1 MTWLDTLVKRALE
14 DPYLNELT
22 RKLELKYAHNFLY
35 QKDDVELSE
44 KELDDALRFADILSR
59 SHEAE
64 GRNKAYKIISLL
76 YDVYKGDTQFQY
88 FTNSILTKL
97 GNFASLNIAVSNQT
111 AVDTLE
117 TALEKEIKKVY
128 QKVPYSDLV
137 FTDSQYRLFEAMK
150 DSNHFSFSGP
160 TSFGKSF
167 IMDAFIRYI
176 ITERHGIDNIVILVP
191 TRALINQVTARL
203 KNLIADD
210 KYKVLAHP
218 VVPTIYKNKML
229 KYVFVFTPERLIAYL
244 GEKENPVINYM
255 FVDEAHKVI
264 AEKDSRSPLYYHA
277 ILLAERKSIK
287 LYFAS
292 PNIPNADIFL
302 RLFEK
307 SIDEQMIIKEAP
319 VAQNRFFIDYVE
331 GKGIMFTE
339 TGEDIVFNDLG
350 TKEKGYIRN
359 LLKRLGNNCKNI
371 VYCNTVG
378 DTIEFALQFSEKL
391 PEQNNPKIKS
401 LIELIKTYVHKE
413 YYLIDCLKKGVAFHF
428 GRLPQR
434 IRERIEKLF
443 EEKEIDYM
451 FCTSTLLE
459 GVNLPA
465 KNIFI
470 FSNAIGNSKFSDVDF
485 WNLAGRA
492 GRLSKELSGN
502 IICVRI
508 ENKKNRWDNP
518 DIDLKVVRNKKIE
531 AVKPLVINGQKNFYL
546 NLEHSLKAL
555 DFTRSQYSRTEKEV
569 WDHYANIVFTHQASK
584 TDSILMSN
592 FLRKNTDGKRLLERM
607 EKDNRIPTYILEQ
620 CSNIKVIYQNKIW
633 DKISSEESAFP
644 KDITVHTC
652 QEILEKMYD
661 FYNWGEE
668 EATGKNA
675 MVKHKNRLQYFA
687 VLMFSWMQ
695 STPLNMM
702 IMNVIGYY
710 KRKGLIWDKNK
721 NEKLVFDAQ
730 SKYQINLIINDLIS
744 DIDNILRYKIKNYF
758 QNYYLLVCE
767 KAGKETAGENWA
779 EYVEY
784 GTTDRI
790 IIELQNIGIP
800 RHLSTIIKKDFLE
813 YLTFEDGALVD
824 IDIDNLIKHIDGD
837 KYKEE
842 FKELNAIFV

>member
-1 MTWLDTLVKRALE
+1 MTWLDTMVNRALN

-35 QKDDVELSE
+35 QKDDIFLTE
-44 KELDDALRFADILSR
+44 KEFDDVLRFADILSR
-59 SHEAE
+59 SGEAE

-76 YDVYKGDTQFQY
+76 YDAYKDDVQFQY
-88 FTNSILTKL
+88 YANSILTKL
-97 GNFASLNIAVSNQT
+97 GNFASLSIAVGNSET
-111 AVDTLE
+111 VDTLE
-117 TALEKEIKKVY
+117 SALEKEVKKVY
-128 QKVPYSDLV
+128 QKVPFNDLV
-137 FTDSQYRLFEAMK
+137 FTDPQYQLFEAMK

-167 IMDAFIRYI
+167 IMDAFIQYI

-203 KNLIADD
+203 KRAITNVN
-210 KYKVLAHP
+210 YKVLAHP
-218 VVPTIYKNKML
+218 VVPALYKNRML
-229 KYVFVFTPERLIAYL
+229 KYVFVFTPERLISYL

-255 FVDEAHKVI
+255 FIDEAHKII

-292 PNIPNADIFL
+292 PNIPNADVFL
-302 RLFEK
+302 QLFEK
-307 SIDEQMIIKEAP
+307 SVDEQMIIKESP

-331 GKGIMFTE
+331 GKGRMFTE
-339 TGEDIVFNDLG
+339 TGEDIVFDDLG
-350 TKEKGYIRN
+350 KKERGYVSE
-359 LLKRLGNNCKNI
+359 LLQKLGRNCKNI
-371 VYCNTVG
+371 VYCNTVA
-378 DTIEFALQFSEKL
+378 DTIDFALQFSKNL
-391 PEQNNPKIKS
+391 PEQSDPRIDS

-413 YYLIDCLKKGVAFHF
+413 YFLIDCLKKGVAFHF

-443 EEKEIDYM
+443 EEKVIDYM

-508 ENKKNRWDNP
+508 KDKKNRWDNP
-518 DIDLKVVRNKKIE
+518 TKDLEVVRNKKIDD
-531 AVKPLVINGQKNFYL
+531 VQPLVIKGQKNFYT
-546 NLEHSLKAL
+546 NLDRSLRAK
-555 DFTRSQYSRTEKEV
+555 DFTRSNYSQAEKEV
-569 WDHYANIVFTHQASK
+569 WNHYANIVFTHQASK

-592 FLRKNTDGKRLLERM
+592 FLRRNTDGKKLLERM
-607 EKDNRIPTYILEQ
+607 DKENHIPLYILEQ
-620 CSNIKVIYQNKIW
+620 CSNIKVSYQNNIW
-633 DKISSEESAFP
+633 EKISAEEKAFP
-644 KDITVHTC
+644 EEITTQTC
-652 QEILEKMYD
+652 REVLEKMYD
-661 FYNWGEE
+661 YYNWGEE
-668 EATGKNA
+668 ESKGRNP
-675 MVKHKNRLQYFA
+675 MVKQRTRIQYFA
-687 VLMFSWMQ
+687 ILMYSWMK

-702 IMNVIGYY
+702 IINIINYY
-710 KRKGLIWDKNK
+710 KKKGEIWDKN
-721 NEKLVFDAQ
+721 ETIPFD
-730 SKYQINLIINDLIS
+730 SNNRDQINLIINNLIS
-744 DIDNILRYKIKNYF
+744 DIDNVLRFKIKNYF
-758 QNYYLLVCE
+758 LNYYLIVSE
-767 KAGKETAGENWA
+767 KIGKENSGPNWA

-784 GTTDRI
+784 GTTDSV

-800 RHLSTIIKKDFLE
+800 RHLSVMIKDDYAEF
-813 YLTFEDGALVD
+813 LTFEDGVVVD
-824 IDIDNLIKHIDGD
+824 INAEALIGNIDCDRYQDEFEEL
-837 KYKEE
+837 KE
-842 FKELNAIFV
+842 IFS

>member
-1 MTWLDTLVKRALE
+1 MTWLETMVNRALN

-35 QKDDVELSE
+35 QKDDIVLTE
-44 KELDDALRFADILSR
+44 KEFDDVLRFADILSR
-59 SHEAE
+59 SSKAE

-76 YDVYKGDTQFQY
+76 YDAYKDDIQFQY
-88 FTNSILTKL
+88 YANSILTKL
-97 GNFASLNIAVSNQT
+97 GNFASLNIAVGNSET
-111 AVDTLE
+111 VDTLE

-128 QKVPYSDLV
+128 QKVPFNDLV
-137 FTDSQYRLFEAMK
+137 FTDPQYQLFEAMK

-167 IMDAFIRYI
+167 IMDAFIQYI

-203 KNLIADD
+203 KKTITDEN
-210 KYKVLAHP
+210 YKVLAHP
-218 VVPTIYKNKML
+218 VVPAIYKNRML
-229 KYVFVFTPERLIAYL
+229 KYVFVFTPERLISYL

-255 FVDEAHKVI
+255 FVDEAHKII

-292 PNIPNADIFL
+292 PNIPNADVFL
-302 RLFEK
+302 QLFEK
-307 SIDEQMIIKEAP
+307 SVDEQMIIRESP
-319 VAQNRFFIDYVE
+319 VSQNRFFVDYVE
-331 GKGIMFTE
+331 GNGRMFTE
-339 TGEDIVFNDLG
+339 TGEDIVFDDLG
-350 TKEKGYIRN
+350 KREHGYVSK
-359 LLKRLGNNCKNI
+359 LLRKLGCDCKNI
-371 VYCNTVG
+371 VYCNTVA
-378 DTIEFALQFSEKL
+378 DTIDFALQFSKNL
-391 PEQNNPKIKS
+391 PEQNDPRIDS

-413 YYLIDCLKKGVAFHF
+413 YFLIDCLKKGVAFHF

-443 EEKEIDYM
+443 EEKVIDYM

-508 ENKKNRWDNP
+508 EDKKNRWDTP
-518 DIDLKVVRNKKIE
+518 HKDLEVVRNKKIDD
-531 AVKPLVINGQKNFYL
+531 VQPLVIKGQKNFYT
-546 NLEHSLKAL
+546 NLDHSLRAK
-555 DFTRSQYSRTEKEV
+555 DFTRANYSQTEKEV

-592 FLRKNTDGKRLLERM
+592 FLRKNTDGKKLLERM
-607 EKDNRIPTYILEQ
+607 DKENHISLHILEQ
-620 CSNIKVIYQNKIW
+620 CSNIKVSYQNSIW
-633 DKISSEESAFP
+633 EKISGEEKAFP
-644 KDITVHTC
+644 EEITTQTC
-652 QEILEKMYD
+652 QAVLEKMYD
-661 FYNWGEE
+661 YYNWEE
-668 EATGKNA
+668 EESKGRNP
-675 MVKHKNRLQYFA
+675 MVKQRTRLQYFA
-687 VLMFSWMQ
+687 VLMYSWMK

-702 IMNVIGYY
+702 IINIINYY
-710 KRKGLIWDKNK
+710 KKKGEIWDKN
-721 NEKLVFDAQ
+721 ETIPFDPDNRNH
-730 SKYQINLIINDLIS
+730 INLIINNLIS
-744 DIDNILRYKIKNYF
+744 DIDNVLRFKIKNYF
-758 QNYYLLVCE
+758 LNYHLIVSE
-767 KAGKETAGENWA
+767 KVGKEIAGANWA

-784 GTTDRI
+784 GTTDSV

-800 RHLSTIIKKDFLE
+800 RHLSMMIKDDYAEF
-813 YLTFEDGALVD
+813 LTFEDGVLVD
-824 IDIDNLIKHIDGD
+824 INAEALIENIDCD
-837 KYKEE
+837 KYKDELEE
-842 FKELNAIFV
+842 LREIFL